1 MLRLQRHLLQHLL
14 LHELLLLKLLLLH
27 QLLLYLQLL
36 LRGNDLSSRKIRH
49 SWKGHLRQLRPGRHP

>member
-1 MLRLQRHLLQHLL
+1 MLCLQRHLLEHLL

-36 LRGNDLSSRKIRH
+36 LRGNGLCSRKIRH
-49 SWKGHLRQLRPGRHP
+49 SWKGHPRHLR